1 MLDKVII
8 IYMYLSYSN
17 GLLNLK
23 SQTSGQGERGRPGVG
38 FLSGVNVRFDLTFLL
53 LLSYFYYYLVGMH
66 GTPQIKLP
74 DFSNLK
80 LTPGNLD
87 YILDYIFSLKFL
99 ATLFLGLSTKI
110 KSYGS
115 CVAL

>member
-1 MLDKVII
+1 
-8 IYMYLSYSN
+8 MYLSYSN

-53 LLSYFYYYLVGMH
+53 LLSFVPLDMH

-74 DFSNLK
+74 DF
-80 LTPGNLD
+80 
-87 YILDYIFSLKFL
+87 
-99 ATLFLGLSTKI
+99 
-110 KSYGS
+110 
-115 CVAL
+115 